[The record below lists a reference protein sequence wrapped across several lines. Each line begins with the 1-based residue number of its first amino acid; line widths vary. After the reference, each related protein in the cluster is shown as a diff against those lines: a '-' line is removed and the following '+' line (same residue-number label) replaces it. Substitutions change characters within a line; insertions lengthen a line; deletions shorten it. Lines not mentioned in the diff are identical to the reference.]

1 MLIKK
6 VTINERKGSLLFRVI
21 SHGDN
26 LVKSIV
32 NVLTLQVQ

>member
-6 VTINERKGSLLFRVI
+6 VTINEQKGSLVFRVI

-26 LVKSIV
+26 LVKS
-32 NVLTLQVQ
+32 